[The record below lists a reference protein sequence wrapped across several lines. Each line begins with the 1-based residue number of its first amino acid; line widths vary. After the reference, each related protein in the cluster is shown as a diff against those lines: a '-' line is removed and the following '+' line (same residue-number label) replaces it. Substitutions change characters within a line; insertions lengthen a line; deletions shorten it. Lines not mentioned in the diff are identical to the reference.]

1 MTEGQVHAD
10 CCQDLAL
17 VSLTAPMQ
25 SLNSIPVN
33 NESVPPPGYPSAH
46 HSHPSCCPRGK
57 GHLEEWGKST
67 TLTVLGEGVTIL
79 QSRHPPHFCLLGP

>member
-33 NESVPPPGYPSAH
+33 NESVPPPSYPSSH
-46 HSHPSCCPRGK
+46 HSHPSCLPQRERTPRGM
-57 GHLEEWGKST
+57 GKVHYT
-67 TLTVLGEGVTIL
+67 HCLGGRGLLFCSQDT
-79 QSRHPPHFCLLGP
+79 HPISAS